1 MKSRLNGAAGIAALV
16 AVVVIAALPSVWLSR
31 YGVNFGDEPYQI
43 MNGMDYRNA
52 PMAPLSNWL
61 AGFYGEMT
69 GWSWLGF
76 RYLAVALNVVSVIMG
91 ALYMYRKSGRW
102 ALSAAVGFVGA
113 FFISLVQN
121 ASALYGWDRWTVF
134 GLMPCVL
141 TMLSYIDRPALWKAA
156 LLGCLSAVLGL
167 FRVPNYAIV
176 AMVPFVML
184 LIGYKG
190 CEWERSKWDFKRVA
204 LSVAIYLAV
213 TALTSVGLLRML
225 YGGVGEWLA
234 YFESNYMGNHE
245 AWVVAIS
252 ILYQLPMFM
261 TTVAVMW
268 LYYHLLVVADGY
280 GRWMSRAALV
290 VSLAGLWYL
299 LRSEFDRLQWMPLV
313 YASGLVLL
321 ASGCVVWNN
330 RGELWRGPVVRVA
343 TVLLLAC
350 VPIVGSNTGVL
361 KMLSWPALPVVFV
374 YLLPY
379 FTRRIAVYS
388 AVAVVALS
396 CYAYSGVRNATFGDS
411 GIKET
416 TERLECGVA
425 SGLYT
430 HKERAELLES
440 LYRDFSPYANDS
452 AYRTVVVRR
461 DVNFC
466 AEYLFGC
473 RSSFNAHRWDL
484 WEDNSFDGGEEWF
497 VGQVAEKPVAV
508 LVMVDSIKS
517 ERVNELLSRDFV
529 KSVERPR
536 YRIYVS
542 KE

>member
-1 MKSRLNGAAGIAALV
+1 MNSRIKSVARVLGLV
-16 AVVVIAALPSVWLSR
+16 AVTVVAALPSVWLSR

-52 PMAPLSNWL
+52 PLAPLSNCL

-76 RYLAVALNVVSVIMG
+76 RYLAVALNALSVIMG
-91 ALYMYRKSGRW
+91 ALYMYRKTGRW
-102 ALSAAVGFVGA
+102 ALSALLGVACA
-113 FFISLVQN
+113 FFIGLLQN

-167 FRVPNYAIV
+167 FRLPNYAIV

-184 LIGYKG
+184 LIGYKC
-190 CEWERSKWDFKRVA
+190 CEWERSKWGFKRVA

-213 TALTSVGLLRML
+213 TALTSVGLLWML

-234 YFESNYMGNHE
+234 YFESNYMDSHGT
-245 AWVVAIS
+245 WVVVRS
-252 ILYQLPMFM
+252 VLFQLPMFM
-261 TTVAVMW
+261 TTVAAMW
-268 LYYHLLVVADGY
+268 LYYHLLVVADGC

-299 LRSEFDRLQWMPLV
+299 LLSEFDILQCMPLV
-313 YASGLVLL
+313 YASGLVVL

-330 RGELWRGPVVRVA
+330 RGELWNGPVVRVA

-350 VPIVGSNTGVL
+350 VPFVGSNAGML
-361 KMLSWPALPVVFV
+361 KMLSWPVLPVVFV

-379 FTRRIAVYS
+379 FTRRMAVYATVA
-388 AVAVVALS
+388 AVALLG
-396 CYAYSGVRNATFGDS
+396 YAYSGVRNATFGDS

-416 TERLECGVA
+416 TERLDCGVA

-430 HKERAELLES
+430 HKERAELLET

-452 AYRTVVVRR
+452 TYKTVVVRR
-461 DVNFC
+461 GVNFY

-473 RSSFNAHRWDL
+473 RSSFNAHRWNS
-484 WEDNSFDGGEEWF
+484 WGDNSFDGGEEWF
-497 VGQVAEKPVAV
+497 VRQVAEKPVAV

-529 KSVERPR
+529 KSVEHPR

-542 KE
+542 K